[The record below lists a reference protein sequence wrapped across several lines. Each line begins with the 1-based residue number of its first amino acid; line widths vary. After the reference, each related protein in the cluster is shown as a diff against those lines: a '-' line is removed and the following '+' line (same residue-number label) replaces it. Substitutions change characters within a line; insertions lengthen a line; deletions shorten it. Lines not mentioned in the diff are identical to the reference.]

1 MGYDLIKEIAK
12 HRQSGAGAAAVL
24 PVLLWSAQA
33 VLSSVP
39 APPTWVYVGLGCIG
53 AALFNEITD

>member
-1 MGYDLIKEIAK
+1 MGYDLIKKIAK

-24 PVLLWSAQA
+24 PVLLWGAQA

-39 APPTWVYVGLGCIG
+39 SPPT
-53 AALFNEITD
+53 

>member
-1 MGYDLIKEIAK
+1 MGYEALKKIAK

-24 PVLLWSAQA
+24 PVLLWGAQA
-33 VLSSVP
+33 VFATVP

-53 AALFNEITD
+53 AAIFNEITD